1 MGLPFLALM
10 ALDYPCLEARFGQ
23 VLEARFGQVL
33 EAGFGQGLEA
43 GSGRVPEKLLI
54 PRIPR
59 IGGCR

>member
-10 ALDYPCLEARFGQ
+10 ALDYPC
-23 VLEARFGQVL
+23 LEARFGQVL